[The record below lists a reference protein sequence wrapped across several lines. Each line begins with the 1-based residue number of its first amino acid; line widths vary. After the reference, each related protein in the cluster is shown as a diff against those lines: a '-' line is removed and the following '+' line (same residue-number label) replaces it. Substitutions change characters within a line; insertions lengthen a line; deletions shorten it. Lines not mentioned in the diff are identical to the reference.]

1 MQLKYVE
8 VAVRPVAHG
17 TVAQSYQQPE
27 QKVDRCRSGG
37 AEAKVGAEVK

>member
-1 MQLKYVE
+1 MQPEHVE
-8 VAVRPVAHG
+8 VAVRPVPNG

-27 QKVDRCRSGG
+27 QKVDSCRSGG